1 MALHFGVANLFGLS
15 APAVGYVNEADEDE
29 SIDGVAT
36 VEDENGVTVVA
47 SPKKLV
53 KKTVTIKGKGDA
65 EFANVVAGD
74 FAAGVVKIVEA
85 KQSETQDEYPDF
97 EIKGEA
103 FDTLVL
109 GD

>member
-1 MALHFGVANLFGLS
+1 MALHFGVENTFGLS

-36 VEDENGVTVVA
+36 VEDENGVTVIA
-47 SPKKLV
+47 TPKLLT
-53 KKTVTIKGKGDA
+53 KKTVSIKGKGDA
-65 EFANVVAGD
+65 EFANVVPGA
-74 FAAGVVKIVEA
+74 FTAGVVKITEA
-85 KQSETQDEYPDF
+85 KQSESQDEYPDF

-109 GD
+109 A